1 VSPAAPTRPALAAA
15 LGLEAHPEGGWY
27 RRIWS
32 SPVTVDP
39 PGYGATRPTA
49 TAIHYVLGPGEES
62 VWHRVRSD
70 ELWFWHRGVALSL
83 WLGGDGATP
92 AVPGTAHVLGS
103 GAVDGE
109 RPALLVPGGHWQRAA
124 PRPGSGHDGG
134 PDDGAVLVSCVV
146 SPGFDFADFT
156 TA

>member
-1 VSPAAPTRPALAAA
+1 MSPQRPPLAAA
-15 LGLEAHPEGGWY
+15 LDLEAHPEGGWF
-27 RRIWS
+27 RRIYAS
-32 SPVTVDP
+32 AVTVDP
-39 PGYGATRPTA
+39 PGYGALRPTA

-70 ELWFWHRGVALSL
+70 ELWFWHRGAALTL
-83 WLGGDGATP
+83 WLGGDGEAP
-92 AVPGTAHVLGS
+92 VDPGTAHVLGA
-103 GAVDGE
+103 GDDE

-124 PRPGSGHDGG
+124 PRPGG

-156 TA
+156 TADPAG